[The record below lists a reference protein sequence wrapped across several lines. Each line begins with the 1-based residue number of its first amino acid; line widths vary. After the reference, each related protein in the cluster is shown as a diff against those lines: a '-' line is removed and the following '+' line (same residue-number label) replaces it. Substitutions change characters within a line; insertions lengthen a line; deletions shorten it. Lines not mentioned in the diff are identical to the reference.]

1 MNSYKS
7 PSLGRAPREIHPP
20 LPAGAWGYT
29 LEPSHLP
36 LRVVPGKVPAGFP
49 SPAEDFSVK
58 RHDLNDLLISHAVAT
73 FLWRVSGHSMTEAG
87 IVDGAILVVNRA
99 LTPVPKDVVVAEVD
113 GELVGFAAGITLAE
127 PKLDFDAELTALYL
141 LPSVQRAGIGRR
153 LLAQVATTL
162 AAAGAPDMLV
172 WVLAQNRKARDFFEG
187 LGAQL
192 LAEQTFNWDEL
203 DLVEVA
209 YGWPEI
215 ASVVASG
222 TPSLAQ

>member
-1 MNSYKS
+1 MSVSSKDHGNVTNIVGQITIRPAVVADADVIARVRVESWRASY
-7 PSLGRAPREIHPP
+7 R
-20 LPAGAWGYT
+20 
-29 LEPSHLP
+29 
-36 LRVVPGKVPAGFP
+36 
-49 SPAEDFSVK
+49 
-58 RHDLNDLLISHAVAT
+58 
-73 FLWRVSGHSMTEAG
+73 G
-87 IVDGAILVVNRA
+87 IVPDAYLDSMKTEDSSRLWARVLGAA
-99 LTPVPKDVVVAEVD
+99 SDAACTFVAEVD
-113 GELVGFAAGITLAE
+113 GEVVGFAAGITLAE

-153 LLAQVATTL
+153 LLVKVAATL

-209 YGWPEI
+209 YGWTDI
-215 ASVVASG
+215 ASIVASG

>member
-1 MNSYKS
+1 MSASSKDQGDVTNIVGQITIRPAVVADADAIARVRVESWRASYRVIVPDAYLDGMKTEDS
-7 PSLGRAPREIHPP
+7 SRLWARVLGA
-20 LPAGAWGYT
+20 ASDA
-29 LEPSHLP
+29 
-36 LRVVPGKVPAGFP
+36 AC
-49 SPAEDFSVK
+49 
-58 RHDLNDLLISHAVAT
+58 T
-73 FLWRVSGHSMTEAG
+73 F
-87 IVDGAILVVNRA
+87 
-99 LTPVPKDVVVAEVD
+99 VAEVD

-222 TPSLAQ
+222 APSLAQ

>member
-1 MNSYKS
+1 MSVSSKDYGNVTNIVGQITIRPAVVADADAIARVRVESWRASY
-7 PSLGRAPREIHPP
+7 R
-20 LPAGAWGYT
+20 
-29 LEPSHLP
+29 
-36 LRVVPGKVPAGFP
+36 
-49 SPAEDFSVK
+49 
-58 RHDLNDLLISHAVAT
+58 
-73 FLWRVSGHSMTEAG
+73 G
-87 IVDGAILVVNRA
+87 IVPDAYLDSMKTEDSSRLWARVLGAA
-99 LTPVPKDVVVAEVD
+99 SDAACTFVAEVD
-113 GELVGFAAGITLAE
+113 GEVVGFAAGITLAE

-153 LLAQVATTL
+153 LLVKVAATL

-209 YGWPEI
+209 YGWTDI
-215 ASVVASG
+215 ASIVASG